1 MASIMLKDIPPEL
14 HGQLKQEA
22 EANFR
27 SLTQEALARIELS
40 FQIEEAFSTK
50 RVQGW
55 IDEALASGS
64 EEPLSRGKFNG
75 AYRRAVKRFGN
86 RTKAK

>member
-27 SLTQEALARIELS
+27 SLTQEALARIEMS
-40 FQIEEAFSTK
+40 FQIEEAFNTK

-55 IDEALASGS
+55 IDEALASGP
-64 EEPLSRGKFNG
+64 EEPLSRGKFNA
-75 AYRRAVKRFGN
+75 AYRRAVKRFEN